1 MADYAKHEGRAW
13 AREYLTGCSA
23 VTIPTFTADLK
34 QLNEDAIRHDIER
47 AVEHGFSY
55 TLLMTETAITP
66 EEAGRFTAVARETAA
81 GRLRLFAHAAFGTL
95 DDNIEAL
102 RLAEREG
109 ADLVLLAYPP
119 QFWPTAQ
126 QEIYD
131 WTRAVCDSTSLGVM
145 LFALPSW
152 GFERVHPAGMPVPF
166 VRHVLD
172 TIPNIV
178 AIKAE
183 QGFPLVAGVCEM
195 YHHFRDEVVISC
207 PIEADA
213 IPLMSVMDLQFSGTS
228 NTQWMSD
235 WYPRTFELA
244 RTGHWAEAMDRFWQ
258 VQPARLAAGAAA
270 QAYMGGT
277 AVLNRSMWKYQDW
290 LAGYNGGPLRAP
302 AMRVPDRLMKSLRA
316 GLQAA
321 GLPGQRRP
329 GQRIHDRTPPSLK
342 GRTRGTSR
350 WGHRAK

>member
-1 MADYAKHEGRAW
+1 MADYAKREGRAW
-13 AREYLTGCSA
+13 AREHLTGCSA

-34 QLNEDAIRHDIER
+34 RLNEDAIRHDVER
-47 AVEHGFSY
+47 AIEHGFTY

-66 EEAGRFTAVARETAA
+66 DEAGRFTAIAREAGA

-119 QFWPTAQ
+119 QFWPTTE

-131 WTRAVCDSTSLGVM
+131 WTRAVCDATDLGVM
-145 LFALPSW
+145 LFGLPAW
-152 GFERVHPAGMPVPF
+152 GFERVHPAGMQVSF

-183 QGFPLVAGVCEM
+183 QGYPLVAGLCEM
-195 YHHFRDEVVISC
+195 YRHFRDDVVISC

-213 IPLMSVMDLQFSGTS
+213 IPMMSVMDLQFSGTS

-244 RTGHWAEAMDRFWQ
+244 RSGQWDEAMERYWR
-258 VQPARLAAGAAA
+258 VQPARLAASAAT
-270 QAYMGGT
+270 QSYIGGT
-277 AVLNRSMWKYQDW
+277 TVLNRTMWKYQDW

-302 AMRVPDRLMKSLRA
+302 AMRVPDRLMRSLRA
-316 GLQAA
+316 GLEAA
-321 GLPGQRRP
+321 GLPVTADP
-329 GQRIHDRTPPSLK
+329 DREFII
-342 GRTRGTSR
+342 GR
-350 WGHRAK
+350 HPA

>member
-1 MADYAKHEGRAW
+1 MADYAKSDARAW
-13 AREYLTGCSA
+13 AREHLVGCSG

-34 QLNEDAIRHDIER
+34 RLNEDAIRHDVER
-47 AVEHGFSY
+47 VIEHGFTY

-66 EEAGRFTAVARETAA
+66 QEAARFTALARETAD

-95 DDNIEAL
+95 EDNVEAIK
-102 RLAEREG
+102 LAEQEG

-119 QFWPTAQ
+119 QFWPTSLD
-126 QEIYD
+126 EVYD
-131 WTRAVCDSTSLGVM
+131 WTRAVCEATDLGVM
-145 LFALPSW
+145 LFGLPAW
-152 GFERVHPAGMPVPF
+152 GFERIHPAGMPVSF
-166 VRHVLD
+166 VRRVLD

-195 YHHFRDEVVISC
+195 YHHFRDEAVISC

-213 IPLMSVMDLQFSGTS
+213 IPLMGLMDLQFSGTS

-244 RTGHWAEAMDRFWQ
+244 RTGRFEEAMERFWA
-258 VQPARLAAGAAA
+258 VQPARLAAGAATS
-270 QAYMGGT
+270 AYIGGT
-277 AVLNRSMWKYQDW
+277 TVLNRTMWKYQDW

-302 AMRVPDRLMKSLRA
+302 AMRIPDRFMTSLRA
-316 GLQAA
+316 GLEVA
-321 GLPGQRRP
+321 GLPVTDDP
-329 GQRIHDRTPPSLK
+329 DREFLV
-342 GRTRGTSR
+342 GR
-350 WGHRAK
+350 HPA